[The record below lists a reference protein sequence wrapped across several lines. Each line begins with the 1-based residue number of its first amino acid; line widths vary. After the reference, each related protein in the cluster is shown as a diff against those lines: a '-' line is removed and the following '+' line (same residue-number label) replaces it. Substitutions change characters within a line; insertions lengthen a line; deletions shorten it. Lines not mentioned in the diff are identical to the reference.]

1 MNYSTAI
8 MIVNDS
14 IRAIR
19 CAYEP
24 TQEGTKTYLF
34 KTLDP
39 SIKNGDLVVVPST
52 TRYKRA
58 VVKVV
63 EVNVEPDFESD
74 VQVEWIVGK
83 IDNADY
89 SAIKKAEQ
97 EFIDKSRAAE
107 KKAKRDELRKKWD
120 ALDSDTMKSLAISNM
135 TSLPGAVPSDT
146 SEEGVKNSPPFT
158 YNQTATKPVDDV
170 EF

>member
-24 TQEGTKTYLF
+24 TQEGTKSYLF

-39 SIKNGDLVVVPST
+39 NIKNGDLVVVPST

-58 VVKVV
+58 VVKVI
-63 EVNVEPDFESD
+63 EVDVEPDFDSD
-74 VQVEWIVGK
+74 VQVEWIVGR

-120 ALDSDTMKSLAISNM
+120 ALDSDTMKNLAISNM
-135 TSLPGAVPSDT
+135 TALPNATPQDHSAEGAQAT
-146 SEEGVKNSPPFT
+146 PPFT
-158 YNQTATKPVDDV
+158 YKTPPSLNTSDV

>member
-8 MIVNDS
+8 MLVNEN

-24 TQEGTKTYLF
+24 TQEGTKEYLF
-34 KTLDP
+34 KSLDKT
-39 SIKNGDLVVVPST
+39 IKVSDLVVVPSA

-58 VVKVV
+58 VVKVT
-63 EVNVEPDFESD
+63 EVDAEVDYDST
-74 VQVEWIVGK
+74 VQIEWIVGK

-89 SAIKKAEQ
+89 AAIKSAEQ
-97 EFIDKSRAAE
+97 GAIDQIKGVE
-107 KKAKRDELRKKWD
+107 KKRKTDELRDKLGLNDNTLLK
-120 ALDSDTMKSLAISNM
+120 ALPIASMNA
-135 TSLPGAVPSDT
+135 LPGATPQDHSAESVAAA
-146 SEEGVKNSPPFT
+146 PPFT
-158 YNQTATKPVDDV
+158 YQTPPSVNNSDV